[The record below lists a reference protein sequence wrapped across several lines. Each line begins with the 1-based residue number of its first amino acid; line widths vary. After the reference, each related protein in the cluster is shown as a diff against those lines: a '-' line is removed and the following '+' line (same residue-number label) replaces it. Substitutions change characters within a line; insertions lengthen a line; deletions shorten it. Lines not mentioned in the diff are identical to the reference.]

1 MRACRFGLTTAPPKI
16 ILEYVN
22 PKTQQLRI
30 RSLRLDDLHSA
41 QDPDAVAVI
50 VVDALPKLSNGTR
63 EGCLRQVGRL
73 VERLQKSLPEQSPAP
88 EESTADVEGA
98 EAERPVD
105 EEPAGEEAELVDDDA
120 LSEVPSVY
128 EEDFELSDVS
138 GISHNNSLSAT
149 PVDQGPQRR
158 VNWGNSGSTP
168 VQVLEM
174 SLTPNEIRRER
185 TREPNFH
192 PLDDEDWQDPDD
204 AMVAW

>member
-1 MRACRFGLTTAPPKI
+1 MHACRFGLTTAPPKI

-88 EESTADVEGA
+88 EETAEGA

-105 EEPAGEEAELVDDDA
+105 EESAGEEAELAEDDA

-158 VNWGNSGSTP
+158 VNWATAAAPPCKSS
-168 VQVLEM
+168 
-174 SLTPNEIRRER
+174 RCR
-185 TREPNFH
+185 
-192 PLDDEDWQDPDD
+192 
-204 AMVAW
+204 